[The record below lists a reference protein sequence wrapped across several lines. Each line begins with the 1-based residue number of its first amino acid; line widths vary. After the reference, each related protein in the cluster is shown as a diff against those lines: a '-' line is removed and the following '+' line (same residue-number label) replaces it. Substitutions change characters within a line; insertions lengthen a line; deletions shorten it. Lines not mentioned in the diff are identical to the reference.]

1 MRLVDQALEQVLEEG
16 LDKDFATIPGTPK
29 PTLLQAGAEKLAAIF
44 NLGIL
49 LDTKI
54 NDLPGGHREVIV
66 TASCVQRSTG
76 KVVGQGVGSCT
87 TMESRYRY
95 RVAPKNLTDR
105 PVPGN
110 IGRCASMIRGQ
121 PSELLG
127 GAGFSTK
134 KESGQWYIAEGTD
147 EKVEHDN
154 PSDYHNTVLK
164 IASKRAMVSGDQD
177 DHFDERDDLRSTSK
191 RARPTKPPTHPKRKL
206 RHQNPRKT
214 NGGQHGPPTSQNRPK
229 RASQR

>member
-1 MRLVDQALEQVLEEG
+1 MSLINPLPLRKVSRFPFLRELRLNEIISVMRLVDQALEQVLEEG

-95 RVAPKNLTDR
+95 RVAPKNPTNR
-105 PVPGN
+105 PVPAEILEALRKHDPEKAAQRAPRRSGLF
-110 IGRCASMIRGQ
+110 GQ
-121 PSELLG
+121 MKHNEQWCDCG
-127 GAGFSTK
+127 G
-134 KESGQWYIAEGTD
+134 W
-147 EKVEHDN
+147 
-154 PSDYHNTVLK
+154 
-164 IASKRAMVSGDQD
+164 R
-177 DHFDERDDLRSTSK
+177 
-191 RARPTKPPTHPKRKL
+191 
-206 RHQNPRKT
+206 
-214 NGGQHGPPTSQNRPK
+214 
-229 RASQR
+229 RASRT